1 MIIGLSGYAQ
11 SGKDTIAEMLTM
23 NYGFK
28 RLAFADNIRKAII
41 KLNPILNDGSR
52 ISESVKKI
60 GWEPTK
66 AISETRRLLQ
76 VFGTEIGREMFGEDF
91 WVKQVL
97 KQIEEDEIYDHFV
110 ITDVRFPNEANLIK
124 LKGGEVWRVNRGANK
139 PINSHASES
148 AMDDYKFDR
157 IISNE
162 STIQSLE
169 SEVFKLMRSY
179 NAILSV

>member
-1 MIIGLSGYAQ
+1 
-11 SGKDTIAEMLTM
+11 
-23 NYGFK
+23 
-28 RLAFADNIRKAII
+28 
-41 KLNPILNDGSR
+41 
-52 ISESVKKI
+52 
-60 GWEPTK
+60 
-66 AISETRRLLQ
+66 
-76 VFGTEIGREMFGEDF
+76 
-91 WVKQVL
+91 L

-139 PINSHASES
+139 PINSHSSES